1 MQSPLELVKDVSKL
15 LEEGNL
21 CYVDKHA
28 RKINSFALS
37 ELKSPEV
44 QEQIALLEKK
54 SVNYIKVP
62 PMPTQKLIFVMQD
75 FLLVITDQDIAKELR
90 SGLKRK
96 NPTRNFL
103 QVLEN
108 RPDINQHWR
117 MFKVEKM
124 EEYVGQVFIDD
135 YNY

>member
-1 MQSPLELVKDVSKL
+1 MPTPLDLVKDVSKL
-15 LEEGNL
+15 LEEGNI

-37 ELKSPEV
+37 EIKTPEV
-44 QEQIALLEKK
+44 KEQIAELERK
-54 SVNYIKVP
+54 SVNFIKVP
-62 PMPTQKLIFVMQD
+62 PMPTQKLIFVMED

-96 NPTRNFL
+96 NPTRNFV

-117 MFKVEKM
+117 IFKKEKM

>member
-1 MQSPLELVKDVSKL
+1 MPTPLDLVKDVSKL
-15 LEEGNL
+15 LEEDNI
-21 CYVDKHA
+21 CYVDKQA
-28 RKINSFALS
+28 RKIHSFALS
-37 ELKSPEV
+37 EIKTQEV
-44 QEQIALLEKK
+44 QDQIAALEKK
-54 SVNYIKVP
+54 SINFIKVA
-62 PMPTQKLIFVMQD
+62 PMPTQKLIFVMED

-96 NPTRNFL
+96 NPTRNFV

-117 MFKVEKM
+117 MYKAEQM
-124 EEYVGQVFIDD
+124 QEYVGQVFIDD